1 MSRIP
6 NLLKVILALSA
17 FVALGTL
24 VVLVLGS
31 QARPP
36 APPSTPG
43 ARTPVAQVTS
53 TPPPYPPPGSPT
65 PPGPPATPTSA
76 PTPIPRCTFAATPAS
91 AGPGPSLDAYV
102 FSEPRLVLT
111 HTAAIEIAGWLPDG
125 ESLLIARGIAG
136 TPRQT
141 IETFNVRTGEMR
153 RYAERHSSSSK
164 PVWLAAQQAVAF
176 VDATVTEGRA
186 WWSLRLSHG
195 EKQPVATLHTRLAFP
210 DLAADPTGQQVSV
223 LASDQGTRPVIVD
236 VARQTSRTLDAQ
248 LPEAASTFEQAYH
261 LAWSPRGKWLVCYS
275 QVGFYLIEV
284 ATGQVC
290 EADLGGQQYA
300 PGKRWALDAQWSPD
314 ERYLAMLTTTRKLL
328 PADFIDLT
336 LIDTYTGEQRY
347 FRLGLGSIYDIAWA
361 PNSHHLLAVARVG
374 TNEKGINL
382 HGLYILDAATG
393 KTRQLLTDQ
402 QFIGTGSWGVAWS
415 PTGQTLALVR
425 LTLMPTEPTIAE
437 SQLCI
442 VSVEVR

>member
-1 MSRIP
+1 
-6 NLLKVILALSA
+6 
-17 FVALGTL
+17 
-24 VVLVLGS
+24 
-31 QARPP
+31 
-36 APPSTPG
+36 
-43 ARTPVAQVTS
+43 
-53 TPPPYPPPGSPT
+53 
-65 PPGPPATPTSA
+65 
-76 PTPIPRCTFAATPAS
+76 
-91 AGPGPSLDAYV
+91 
-102 FSEPRLVLT
+102 VLT

-314 ERYLAMLTTTRKLL
+314 ERYLAMLTTTGRLL
-328 PADFIDLT
+328 PAKFSDLT
-336 LIDTYTGEQRY
+336 ILDTSTGELRSV
-347 FRLGLGSIYDIAWA
+347 RPEADSTPGLHY
-361 PNSHHLLAVARVG
+361 V
-374 TNEKGINL
+374 
-382 HGLYILDAATG
+382 
-393 KTRQLLTDQ
+393 TDM
-402 QFIGTGSWGVAWS
+402 AWS
-415 PTGQTLALVR
+415 PDSQTIAIRSAVAEKEGILHEGLYLVEAKTGQTRRMLSQTMFIGGGYAGLSLAWSSDG
-425 LTLMPTEPTIAE
+425 
-437 SQLCI
+437 SQLAVNWPTQTEGRLYLI
-442 VSVEVR
+442 AVTIQQ